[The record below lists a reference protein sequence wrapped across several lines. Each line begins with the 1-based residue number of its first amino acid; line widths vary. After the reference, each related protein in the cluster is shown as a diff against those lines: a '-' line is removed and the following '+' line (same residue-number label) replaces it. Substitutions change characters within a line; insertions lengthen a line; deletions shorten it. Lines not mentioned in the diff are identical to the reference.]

1 MIGGPAWQCHLPG
14 SNALDQPSGRL
25 CKSHIWSSH
34 MPVPIGET
42 LEVRSP
48 ADFAAWLAAHGT
60 TAREIWPVLYKKATG
75 KQTVTYAELV
85 EVALCYGWIDG
96 LEKSLD
102 AERYALRFSPRRK
115 KNSHWTETNR
125 ALARRLLAEG
135 RMTEAGRTVLPPD
148 L

>member
-1 MIGGPAWQCHLPG
+1 ME
-14 SNALDQPSGRL
+14 
-25 CKSHIWSSH
+25 
-34 MPVPIGET
+34 IGET
-42 LEVRSP
+42 LPISTP

-60 TAREIWPVLYKKATG
+60 TAREIWPIIYKKASG
-75 KQTVTYAELV
+75 KQTVTYAQLV

-102 AERYALRFSPRRK
+102 AERYVLRFSPRRPK
-115 KNSHWTETNR
+115 SHWTETNR

-135 RMTEAGRTVLPPD
+135 RMTPAGQAVLPPD